1 MVRTTVLALAALSAI
16 TASAHAEV
24 FYRYDFTHGQHGT
37 NEGAGRI
44 QSIRAEFNPTTNRF
58 LWDVTMNTSVGGQTV
73 GYWLAISPGPN
84 PKGHAGEL
92 ALIYFDASNIVDET
106 SVTPR
111 VTVYNYNGINGASS
125 YMDGSPAA
133 GVQAPDRIWSSLNT
147 AGTSPVTQM
156 YASDSGTTR
165 RFYLEMDASIIQN
178 HVPLYPSPEGDE
190 WTGVAFAEKIGVWFH
205 PVRGLNAQY
214 GTDPSLAS
222 YNWLTNWTIQGQS
235 WLDGTNFST
244 QLIPAPGSIALLA
257 VGGLVGLRR
266 RR

>member
-16 TASAHAEV
+16 SASAHAEV

-125 YMDGSPAA
+125 YMDGSPDA
-133 GVQAPDRIWSSLNT
+133 GVQTPDRIWSSLST
-147 AGTSPVTQM
+147 AGTSPVSQM

-178 HVPLYPSPEGDE
+178 HVPLYPSAQGDE
-190 WTGVAFAEKIGVWFH
+190 WTGVAFAEKIGIWFH

-235 WLDGTNFST
+235 WLDSQNFNT

-257 VGGLVGLRR
+257 ISGLVGLRR